1 MSNTSAQIS
10 SNTSEVTAKGFIK
23 QLIDGDFGLAKT
35 YWLYFVLGSNLLWL
49 LLMFPISSSSFGLM
63 VVSTL
68 AAIAYD
74 IVVFTGIWNAASRY
88 TGSKIWSVL
97 AKIIVGANAIF
108 LVFAVILMF
117 SE

>member
-10 SNTSEVTAKGFIK
+10 SNTSEVTSKGFIK
-23 QLIDGDFGLAKT
+23 QLIEGDFGLAKT
-35 YWLYFVLGSNLLWL
+35 YWLYFILGGMAVNLLFML
-49 LLMFPISSSSFGLM
+49 PISSSSLGL
-63 VVSTL
+63 
-68 AAIAYD
+68 
-74 IVVFTGIWNAASRY
+74 IVVFTLASIAYAIIVLTGVWNSASRY

-97 AKIIVGANAIF
+97 AKIIVGANAVF